1 MISYLCLYLVLV
13 FVLGDGSDCGD
24 AYSQTRLVLA
34 NKKTSSTPF
43 KPTLVQRLMSP
54 EEKQCI
60 QKCSSFQACLDLL
73 PQFLRKTHWP
83 ITHFGPRLENWTRLG
98 YHTYIYYFLF
108 EMKFEQNHWNH
119 YQSLAFL
126 ERTWSCQKLRKN
138 PTIPK
143 TFNCLSQIIL
153 SPIILEVEN
162 GCSWK
167 GNYYSDN
174 THVSLLW
181 EYESRVFYLLAT
193 HRLHVLQDTSGTKW
207 FQLSD

>member
-1 MISYLCLYLVLV
+1 MRSYLCLYLVLV
-13 FVLGDGSDCGD
+13 CVLGDGSDCGD

-126 ERTWSCQKLRKN
+126 ERNGVRS
-138 PTIPK
+138 K
-143 TFNCLSQIIL
+143 TPEKSNHSKDVQLSKPNYPF
-153 SPIILEVEN
+153 SIILEATPMFHFYGREE
-162 GCSWK
+162 GSY
-167 GNYYSDN
+167 GTSILPASN
-174 THVSLLW
+174 T
-181 EYESRVFYLLAT
+181 
-193 HRLHVLQDTSGTKW
+193 
-207 FQLSD
+207 